1 MWVYRIIN
9 RRYIAGQC
17 PLQDFLTGVVTQ
29 SERWRKESARVFRLQ
44 MFEYAYFYASGA
56 RTTPVQF
63 TGVAR
68 VSPIMQK
75 GRKGITD
82 SGNISE
88 NIKKSLVFWGLLR
101 EVWIKANR
109 EILTYSFLIT
119 VRAPV
124 LKERCDPH
132 ERSPRCLTPRF
143 LRVEGMNVFAVF
155 RGFWWGI
162 QWAFFWHYYKGAFS
176 KSVFDSKKFWGMLL
190 QRLKSSN
197 D

>member
-143 LRVEGMNVFAVF
+143 LHVEGMNVFAVF

-176 KSVFDSKKFWGMLL
+176 KSVFDSKKFLGMLL